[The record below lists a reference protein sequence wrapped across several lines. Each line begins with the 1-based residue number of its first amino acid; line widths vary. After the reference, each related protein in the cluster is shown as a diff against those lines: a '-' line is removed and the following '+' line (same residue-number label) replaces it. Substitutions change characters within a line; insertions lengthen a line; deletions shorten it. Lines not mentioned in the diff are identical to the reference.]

1 MGADD
6 LADLSTKVDAPFK
19 NQKIMSKSNV
29 EILKDL
35 IKYSIMDEVKNVE
48 DISYFEELI
57 FKVGMLGEKRAE
69 YTFENGLTL
78 SVVAGEN
85 LGYYGDGKNT
95 YEVAVLNQDKK
106 FVTKEIE
113 FSFDDV
119 LGWQTPDQISNLITK
134 IKNYEQK

>member
-1 MGADD
+1 M
-6 LADLSTKVDAPFK
+6 T
-19 NQKIMSKSNV
+19 KSNV

-57 FKVGMLGEKRAE
+57 FKVGILGEKRAE

-85 LGYYGDGKNT
+85 LGYYGDGKNNF
-95 YEVAVLNQDKK
+95 EVAVLNQDKK

-119 LGWQTPDQISNLITK
+119 LGWQTPDQISELINK